1 MRRILTGCAV
11 ALSMTL
17 VASAQDS
24 TTKSKTEIKADDATV
39 FSMNGCL
46 RQDVA
51 GNFTLYGTSVKSR
64 EAVTTESKVRT
75 ENDRDESKVT
85 TTTRTKV
92 DGDSRVGTA
101 GALSTFML
109 TPREGVALSKYVG
122 QQVQLTAVVLDPGEK
137 DAEVKVDE
145 KVTVDPAHADASS
158 KRSKTEIEV
167 EGPAAH
173 GQFTVMSVKPAG
185 GACK

>member
-24 TTKSKTEIKADDATV
+24 TIKSKTEIKADDATV

-64 EAVTTESKVRT
+64 EGVTTESKVRT

-101 GALSTFML
+101 GSLSTFML
-109 TPREGVALSKYVG
+109 TPREGVALNKYVG
-122 QQVQLTAVVLDPGEK
+122 QQVQLTAVVLDPGAK
-137 DAEVKVDE
+137 DANVKVEE
-145 KVTVDPAHADASS
+145 KVSVDPEHADTSS
-158 KRSKTEIEV
+158 KRTKTEIEV
-167 EGPAAH
+167 EGAAAH
-173 GQFTVMSVKPAG
+173 GQFTVMTVKPMD

>member
-11 ALSMTL
+11 AFSMTFI
-17 VASAQDS
+17 ASAQDS
-24 TTKSKTEIKADDATV
+24 TIKSKTEIKADDATV

-46 RQDVA
+46 RQDVS
-51 GNFTLYGTSVKSR
+51 GNFTLYGTSSKSR
-64 EAVTTESKVRT
+64 EGVTTESKVRT

-85 TTTRTKV
+85 TTTSTKV

-101 GALSTFML
+101 GTLSTFML

-122 QQVQLTAVVLDPGEK
+122 QQVQLTAVVLDPDEK
-137 DAEVKVDE
+137 DAKVKVDE
-145 KVTVDPAHADASS
+145 KVSVDPEHADPSS
-158 KRSKTEIEV
+158 KRTKTEIEV

-173 GQFTVMSVKPAG
+173 GQFSVMSVKPAG

>member
-24 TTKSKTEIKADDATV
+24 TIKSRTEIKADDATV
-39 FSMNGCL
+39 FSMTGCL

-64 EAVTTESKVRT
+64 EGVTTDTKVQT

-92 DGDSRVGTA
+92 EDGRVGTA
-101 GALSTFML
+101 GTLATFMV
-109 TPREGVALSKYVG
+109 TPREGVALNKHVG
-122 QQVQLTAVVLDPGEK
+122 QQVQLTAVVLDRGEK
-137 DAEVKVDE
+137 DAEVKVEE
-145 KVTVDPAHADASS
+145 KVSVDRENADARS
-158 KRSKTEIEV
+158 KRTKTEIEV

-173 GQFTVMSVKPAG
+173 GQFTVMTVKPMG
-185 GACK
+185 GACN